1 MFKAAKLR
9 QYFGIDKKSSPTKW
23 YTKRPKSAENQPHT
37 PNVNRFVYISP
48 CLNFISDVKMLSM
61 LSKRFCM
68 CSIGPV
74 LSFRAKR
81 RICVHPRLPE

>member
-23 YTKRPKSAENQPHT
+23 YTKRPKSAENQQHI

-48 CLNFISDVKMLSM
+48 CPNSISDVKMLSM
-61 LSKRFCM
+61 LSKCK
-68 CSIGPV
+68 
-74 LSFRAKR
+74 L
-81 RICVHPRLPE
+81 